1 MSSVP
6 TTLLGRST
14 ATDTRVD
21 SLGLYRVALWVL
33 LGANLLAGWGVQWDI
48 QWHVQIGR
56 DSFWIP
62 PHVMTYSGVTILVLA
77 SFGVLAY
84 DTLRHLRAGRAPEG
98 TERVLGLTGTPGFL
112 LAACGIALTVLAAP
126 IDDLWHR
133 LFGIDVT
140 LWSPPHLLG
149 LVGVAINTLG
159 CALIAREAYPEKSWA
174 RFAGLVIALTSF
186 YGSLSTGLRPASRL
200 AYLHGGLWFY
210 SFPILGA
217 LFLPLALIAA
227 VRLSG
232 RRWTPIALIIVG
244 VAVGT
249 IGANIARV
257 GFEIIQPVSVI
268 EDEIAKDPT
277 SPIAV
282 THAIARKNGGTPGGI
297 PGGSLARFFSLI
309 PVLLLVAVDPRRRPV
324 PATLVYAL
332 GLFALWALTIG
343 RTPAFQP
350 MMPGPATTVTAL
362 VITVAMAVVGASAA
376 RRLAESLVI
385 VDRAGVE
392 G

>member
-1 MSSVP
+1 M
-6 TTLLGRST
+6 
-14 ATDTRVD
+14 
-21 SLGLYRVALWVL
+21 
-33 LGANLLAGWGVQWDI
+33 
-48 QWHVQIGR
+48 
-56 DSFWIP
+56 
-62 PHVMTYSGVTILVLA
+62 
-77 SFGVLAY
+77 
-84 DTLRHLRAGRAPEG
+84 
-98 TERVLGLTGTPGFL
+98 
-112 LAACGIALTVLAAP
+112 
-126 IDDLWHR
+126 
-133 LFGIDVT
+133 
-140 LWSPPHLLG
+140 
-149 LVGVAINTLG
+149 
-159 CALIAREAYPEKSWA
+159 
-174 RFAGLVIALTSF
+174 
-186 YGSLSTGLRPASRL
+186 
-200 AYLHGGLWFY
+200 
-210 SFPILGA
+210 
-217 LFLPLALIAA
+217 PLALIAA

-249 IGANIARV
+249 IGANIARI

-362 VITVAMAVVGASAA
+362 AITLAMAVVGASAA